1 MLPEPD
7 GLVGAQGFVGP
18 LGCAPLD
25 AERVELADVG
35 GLLAA
40 RPGGGDALE
49 IRGQAVGVADQR
61 DALALARET
70 AGLFHGEEGLAA
82 AGPAAHLDAVEQ
94 TGGIEDDGLVLGESV
109 GGILVGESSGDD
121 VALR

>member
-1 MLPEPD
+1 MRS
-7 GLVGAQGFVGP
+7 GFVGS

-40 RPGGGDALE
+40 RPGGGDAFE
-49 IRGQAVGVADQR
+49 VRGQAVGVADQR
-61 DALALARET
+61 HALALARET
-70 AGLFHGEEGLAA
+70 AGLLHGEEGLAA
-82 AGPAAHLDAVEQ
+82 AGSAAHLDAVEQ
-94 TGGIEDDGLVLGESV
+94 SGGVEDDGLVLGESV
-109 GGILVGESSGDD
+109 GGVLVGESSGDD